1 MEEEN
6 GLRMYKWIQRI
17 PPIHWLYLKIAEPR
31 VIRLLYFGIYVMMA
45 MPGILLI
52 ISPPATIKDVIG
64 YTYMYVLAGFLIIGG
79 LFGASS
85 VLPGI
90 WWLERVGIILLDT
103 ALAVYLVIVI
113 TLHSSVSSMIGIFV
127 AIAFMLAFAV
137 RFITIRHHPL
147 APAVVTL
154 PREE

>member
-1 MEEEN
+1 MEENEI
-6 GLRMYKWIQRI
+6 RMYKWIERM
-17 PPIHWLYLKIAEPR
+17 PPIHWLYMKIAEPR
-31 VIRLLYFGIYVMMA
+31 VIRLLYFGIYLMMT

-52 ISPPATIKDVIG
+52 LSPPATIKDVVG
-64 YTYMYVLAGFLIIGG
+64 YFYMYVLAAFLIVGG
-79 LFGASS
+79 LFGVVS

-103 ALAVYLVIVI
+103 ALAIYLVIVV
-113 TLHSSVSSMIGIFV
+113 TLHTSVSSMIGIFV
-127 AIAFMLAFAV
+127 SIAFMLAFAV
-137 RFITIRHHPL
+137 RFITIRHHQL